1 MESRPTV
8 YEAMNLAIELAPRHK
23 QGLRLQNPVLAAAG
37 PCGYGREYARLV
49 QLDRLGALVTR
60 TTTLRPRRGHAQ
72 PRLVETP
79 AGVLHD
85 LGLPNPGVRTVIR
98 ELAPVWAR
106 GTLPVI
112 VSVAATNPEERAEEF
127 AALAEW
133 LDGVP
138 GVAGLELNLAALP
151 AAVKAPSRLTP
162 RNGGDSP
169 SRLASRNGGRDGE
182 SGRDGASV
190 GSIFADIPSLA
201 EAVAAARSS
210 TSLPLI
216 AKLPPLGEIVAL
228 AEAVVASGAD
238 AVSLIAPLPGLH
250 IDLRDRR
257 VLRGG
262 LSGPAI
268 RPVALRLVYEVAG
281 AVEVPVIGIGGIATA
296 EDALQFLLAGATA
309 VQVGSAIFAN
319 PRAAVDIVEGIED
332 FLAREGLEDVRALIG
347 AARPAHPAEDV
358 AC

>member
-1 MESRPTV
+1 
-8 YEAMNLAIELAPRHK
+8 MNLSIELAPRHK

-37 PCGYGREYARLV
+37 PFGYGREYAKLA

-60 TTTLRPRRGHAQ
+60 TTTLRPRRGRPQ
-72 PRLVETP
+72 LRLVETP

-151 AAVKAPSRLTP
+151 PAVEAPSRLTP
-162 RNGGDSP
+162 RNG
-169 SRLASRNGGRDGE
+169 
-182 SGRDGASV
+182 GRDGASV

-201 EAVAAARSS
+201 EAVAAARSA

-250 IDLRDRR
+250 IDLRERQ

-268 RPVALRLVYEVAG
+268 RPLALRLVYEVAG

-296 EDALQFLLAGATA
+296 EDALQFLLAGASA

-319 PRAAVDIVEGIED
+319 PRAAVDIVEGIEA
-332 FLAREGLEDVRALIG
+332 FLAREGLEDVRVLIG

>member
-1 MESRPTV
+1 V
-8 YEAMNLAIELAPRHK
+8 GVMNLAIELAPGHK
-23 QGLRLQNPVLAAAG
+23 QGLRLQNPVLSAAG
-37 PCGYGREYARLV
+37 PCGYGREYAKLA

-79 AGVLHD
+79 AGLLHD
-85 LGLPNPGVRTVIR
+85 LGLPNPGVRAVIR
-98 ELAPVWAR
+98 ELAPIWAR

-112 VSVAATNPEERAEEF
+112 VSVAATNPGERAEEF

-138 GVAGLELNLAALP
+138 GVAGLELNLATLP
-151 AAVKAPSRLTP
+151 TAV
-162 RNGGDSP
+162 
-169 SRLASRNGGRDGE
+169 E
-182 SGRDGASV
+182 S
-190 GSIFADIPSLA
+190 ILADIPYSS

-216 AKLPPLGEIVAL
+216 AKLPPLAEIVAL
-228 AEAVVASGAD
+228 AEAVVAAGAN

-250 IDLRDRR
+250 VDLRERR
-257 VLRGG
+257 LLRGG

-268 RPVALRLVYEVAG
+268 RPLALRLVYEVAG
-281 AVEVPVIGIGGIATA
+281 AVEVPVIGMGGIATA

-319 PRAAVDIVEGIED
+319 PRAAVDIVDGIEA
-332 FLAREGLEDVRALIG
+332 FLAQQGLTDVRAITG
-347 AARPAHPAEDV
+347 AARPAETIETPGIFEMPGV
-358 AC
+358 

>member
-1 MESRPTV
+1 
-8 YEAMNLAIELAPRHK
+8 MNLAIELAPGHK

-37 PCGYGREYARLV
+37 PCGYGREYAKLA

-79 AGVLHD
+79 AGLLHD
-85 LGLPNPGVRTVIR
+85 LGLPNPGVRAVIR
-98 ELAPVWAR
+98 ELAPIWAR

-112 VSVAATNPEERAEEF
+112 VSVAATNPEERAAEF

-138 GVAGLELNLAALP
+138 GVAGLELNPSGLSPSGRSLAALP
-151 AAVKAPSRLTP
+151 PSM
-162 RNGGDSP
+162 
-169 SRLASRNGGRDGE
+169 
-182 SGRDGASV
+182 
-190 GSIFADIPSLA
+190 GSLLADIPYAS
-201 EAVAAARSS
+201 EAVAAARSA

-216 AKLPPLGEIVAL
+216 AKLPPLAEIVAL
-228 AEAVVASGAD
+228 AEAVVAAGAD
-238 AVSLIAPLPGLH
+238 AVSLIAPLPALH

-257 VLRGG
+257 LLRGG

-268 RPVALRLVYEVAG
+268 RPLALRLVYEVAG

-319 PRAAVDIVEGIED
+319 PRAAVDIVEGIEA
-332 FLAREGLEDVRALIG
+332 FLAQQGLTDVQAIIG
-347 AARPAHPAEDV
+347 AARPAMLAEEA

>member
-1 MESRPTV
+1 
-8 YEAMNLAIELAPRHK
+8 MNLAIELAPGHK
-23 QGLRLQNPVLAAAG
+23 QGLHLQNPVLAAAG
-37 PCGYGREYARLV
+37 PCGYGREYAKLA

-72 PRLVETP
+72 PRLVEAP
-79 AGVLHD
+79 AGLLHD
-85 LGLPNPGVRTVIR
+85 LGLPNPGVRAVIR
-98 ELAPVWAR
+98 ELAPIWAR

-112 VSVAATNPEERAEEF
+112 VSVTATNPDERVAEF

-133 LDGVP
+133 LEGVP

-151 AAVKAPSRLTP
+151 P
-162 RNGGDSP
+162 
-169 SRLASRNGGRDGE
+169 
-182 SGRDGASV
+182 SV
-190 GSIFADIPSLA
+190 GSLLADIPYAS
-201 EAVAAARSS
+201 ESVAAARSA

-216 AKLPPLGEIVAL
+216 AKLPPLAEIVAL
-228 AEAVVASGAD
+228 AEAVVAAGVN

-257 VLRGG
+257 PLRGG

-319 PRAAVDIVEGIED
+319 PRAAVDVVEGIEA
-332 FLAREGLEDVRALIG
+332 FLAQQGLADVRAIIG
-347 AARPAHPAEDV
+347 AARPAMLAEDA

>member
-1 MESRPTV
+1 
-8 YEAMNLAIELAPRHK
+8 MNLAVELAPGHK

-37 PCGYGREYARLV
+37 PCGYGREYAKLA

-79 AGVLHD
+79 AGLLHD
-85 LGLPNPGVRTVIR
+85 LGLPNPGVRAVIR
-98 ELAPVWAR
+98 ELAPIWAR

-112 VSVAATNPEERAEEF
+112 VSVAATNPDERAAEF

-133 LDGVP
+133 LEGVP

-151 AAVKAPSRLTP
+151 SA
-162 RNGGDSP
+162 
-169 SRLASRNGGRDGE
+169 
-182 SGRDGASV
+182 V
-190 GSIFADIPSLA
+190 GSILADIPYAS
-201 EAVAAARSS
+201 EAVAAARSA

-216 AKLPPLGEIVAL
+216 AKLPPLSEIVAL
-228 AEAVVASGAD
+228 AEAVVAAGAN

-250 IDLRDRR
+250 IDLRERR
-257 VLRGG
+257 VLSGG

-319 PRAAVDIVEGIED
+319 PRAAVEIVDGIEA
-332 FLAREGLEDVRALIG
+332 FLAREGVEDVRALIG
-347 AARPAHPAEDV
+347 AARPAEIMKTPGISEMPEV
-358 AC
+358 

>member
-1 MESRPTV
+1 
-8 YEAMNLAIELAPRHK
+8 MNLSIELAPRHK

-37 PCGYGREYARLV
+37 PFGYGREYAKLV

-60 TTTLRPRRGHAQ
+60 TTTLRPRRGRPQ

-151 AAVKAPSRLTP
+151 TAT
-162 RNGGDSP
+162 
-169 SRLASRNGGRDGE
+169 
-182 SGRDGASV
+182 
-190 GSIFADIPSLA
+190 GSILADIPYSS
-201 EAVAAARSS
+201 EAVAAARSA

-228 AEAVVASGAD
+228 AEAVVAAGAD

-250 IDLRDRR
+250 IDLRERR
-257 VLRGG
+257 PMRGG

-281 AVEVPVIGIGGIATA
+281 AVEVPVIGVGGIATA

-319 PRAAVDIVEGIED
+319 PRAAVDIVEGIEA
-332 FLAREGLEDVRALIG
+332 FLAREGVEDVRALIG
-347 AARPAHPAEDV
+347 AARPAHPAEDA